1 MGGGFKFD
9 VLDMKKNRNV
19 VLKCPEEIYELIAL
33 IGTTPR
39 YTVARVWRARDDLEL
54 LMVHEKGE
62 DDPKIHQ
69 IAFNAFM
76 EASKKAQCLKLYGA
90 GQDLLKTAFSGNIRG
105 MGPGCAE
112 IMEYTTLPQVLEK
125 FEKRFKKA

>member
-1 MGGGFKFD
+1 
-9 VLDMKKNRNV
+9 
-19 VLKCPEEIYELIAL
+19 
-33 IGTTPR
+33 
-39 YTVARVWRARDDLEL
+39 
-54 LMVHEKGE
+54 
-62 DDPKIHQ
+62 
-69 IAFNAFM
+69 M
-76 EASKKAQCLKLYGA
+76 EASKKAQSLKLYGA